1 MKGRSK
7 MNRGRSLAL
16 LLVATAV
23 LGAMS
28 GCQKTDDGAKEETK
42 NQDMAGSEA
51 NVSDLGTVI
60 VGMDGAH
67 APYCSLN
74 EDINEL
80 EGFEVDMMNEV
91 SQRTGLE
98 MEIEV
103 ASWEGIFGMLDSGQL
118 TTIACSVEPNEERE
132 EKYDFSDPYI
142 EIGKKFAVAEGQ
154 GENVA
159 EIQDLNGMRIGCRTG
174 GNAVEQL
181 EELMQENN
189 FKFEIVPYE
198 GGGMEYDLS
207 LGRIDAFYA
216 PEISI
221 QLSIDSGEFQIEMSS
236 IPEIYP
242 STCAYPFAK
251 DGENTEELIS
261 LYNQAI
267 KEMKEDG
274 TLKEISEKWF
284 NLDATSN

>member
-23 LGAMS
+23 LGTMS

-74 EDINEL
+74 EDTNEL

-103 ASWEGIFGMLDSGQL
+103 ASWKVFLECWTVDS
-118 TTIACSVEPNEERE
+118 
-132 EKYDFSDPYI
+132 
-142 EIGKKFAVAEGQ
+142 
-154 GENVA
+154 
-159 EIQDLNGMRIGCRTG
+159 
-174 GNAVEQL
+174 
-181 EELMQENN
+181 
-189 FKFEIVPYE
+189 
-198 GGGMEYDLS
+198 
-207 LGRIDAFYA
+207 
-216 PEISI
+216 
-221 QLSIDSGEFQIEMSS
+221 
-236 IPEIYP
+236 
-242 STCAYPFAK
+242 
-251 DGENTEELIS
+251 
-261 LYNQAI
+261 
-267 KEMKEDG
+267 
-274 TLKEISEKWF
+274 
-284 NLDATSN
+284 